1 MGLRVALVTASSAGL
16 GAAIAKS
23 IVDDFRVV
31 INYHGDAARAEATLN
46 QLKTLVETRSS
57 HEKVS
62 DKVTTAP
69 AHNLRVPRVLALRAD
84 MGSRASIA
92 QLVKD
97 VVDQMGRLDVVIS
110 NGGWTRIRDFQDLDD
125 NVNEEDWDRCWNVN
139 VKSHLWLLHA
149 SKQHLESSPNGAFI
163 SIASVAGVKP
173 SGSSIAYA
181 VTKAAQ
187 IHLMKCLAAVVSPL
201 VRVNCVSP
209 GILMTDWGRQFP
221 DDKLTLAKER
231 TLLKRFATVEDV
243 AEQVKSMVLSNSITG
258 VNMVVD
264 AGFSL

>member
-1 MGLRVALVTASSAGL
+1 MGSRVALVTASSAGL

-23 IVDDFRVV
+23 IVEDFRVV
-31 INYHGDAARAEATLN
+31 INYHGDAARAETTLE
-46 QLKTLVETRSS
+46 QLKALVETRSS
-57 HEKVS
+57 HEKLS
-62 DKVTTAP
+62 DEVTMAP
-69 AHNLRVPRVLALRAD
+69 AEDLRTPRVLALRAD
-84 MGSRASIA
+84 MSSRTSIA

-110 NGGWTRIRDFQDLDD
+110 NAGWTRIRDFQDLDD
-125 NVNEEDWDRCWNVN
+125 NVDEEDWDKCWQVN

-149 SKQHLESSPNGAFI
+149 SRQYLESSPNGAFI
-163 SIASVAGVKP
+163 SVASVAGVKP

-187 IHLMKCLAAVVSPL
+187 IHLVKCLAAVVSPL

-221 DDKLTLAKER
+221 EDTLTLAKEK
-231 TLLKRFATVEDV
+231 TLLKRFATVQDV